1 MVRLTFSR
9 NCPYTVNTYV
19 PEVFKRSLTSPSN
32 TNSSQNI
39 SKTTRMTDHRSISYP
54 SSVSSDETEN
64 ERQTEKNNAINKG
77 KIDLLDSALQ
87 LHALLSV
94 LHSFYHQSSGVAAH
108 ISSPVWVIRQRLDY
122 QFNRHHTHIHM
133 CCQMHNIL
141 ITINTTDFTAN
152 RLSPTVNKGFTG
164 YPNLHLR
171 VMTNTRQVNTVQ
183 KGFVGLGLVNRCVR
197 LMRA

>member
-1 MVRLTFSR
+1 M
-9 NCPYTVNTYV
+9 
-19 PEVFKRSLTSPSN
+19 
-32 TNSSQNI
+32 
-39 SKTTRMTDHRSISYP
+39 
-54 SSVSSDETEN
+54 
-64 ERQTEKNNAINKG
+64 EKNNAINKG
-77 KIDLLDSALQ
+77 KIDLLHDSGLQ

-183 KGFVGLGLVNRCVR
+183 KGFVGFGLVNRCVR
-197 LMRA
+197 LMRAWYTNTYSTTNRCKSEEINILSHSGVNLHRPAPKANLLDGQISKFIPQAEFSS